1 MPLDQVD
8 VDKLEQQEAEMSFLE
23 HLEALRWHIVRSGLA
38 ILIIA
43 LIVFAAKDFVFG
55 TVVLGPTQQDFFT
68 FRVFCSLGEWIG
80 VGERFCIEMPEFRW
94 ITPLFGEQFVVHIR
108 VSIIIGFILSFP
120 YVFYEIWKFIKPGLY
135 EKEQNA
141 ARGTVFICSTLFGI
155 GVLFGY
161 FIISPFAVTFLL
173 GYELPGV
180 ESAPSL
186 GSYVSYLSLF
196 TLPAGMI
203 FELPVLVYFLA
214 KVGLVSSDMMAS
226 YRKHAVVVLL
236 FLSALITP
244 PDPITQL
251 LLGLPLYALYE
262 ISIIIAKRVERRQ
275 AAEEAKEVARLN

>member
-55 TVVLGPTQQDFFT
+55 TVVLGPTHQDFFT
-68 FRVFCSLGEWIG
+68 FRVFCNLGEWIG
-80 VGERFCIEMPEFRW
+80 VGDRFCMEMPKFRW
-94 ITPLFGEQFVVHIR
+94 ITPVFGEQFIVHIR

-135 EKEQNA
+135 EKEQKA
-141 ARGTVFICSTLFGI
+141 ARGTVFICSALFGI
-155 GVLFGY
+155 GILFGY

-173 GYELPGV
+173 SYELPGV

-186 GSYVSYLSLF
+186 SSYISYLSLF
-196 TLPAGMI
+196 TVPAGLI

-214 KVGLVSSDMMAS
+214 RVGLVSSEMMAS

-251 LLGLPLYALYE
+251 LLGLPLYGLYE
-262 ISIIIAKRVERRQ
+262 VSIIIAKRVERRQ
-275 AAEEAKEVARLN
+275 AAEEAKEMARLN

>member
-8 VDKLEQQEAEMSFLE
+8 VDKLEQQEAEMGFLE
-23 HLEALRWHIVRSGLA
+23 HLEALRWHVVRAGLA

-43 LIVFAAKDFVFG
+43 LIVFAAKDFVIG
-55 TVVLGPTQQDFFT
+55 TIVLGPTQQDFFT
-68 FRVFCSLGEWIG
+68 FRAFCSLGEMIG
-80 VGERFCIEMPEFRW
+80 LGDRFCMVMPEFRW
-94 ITPLFGEQFVVHIR
+94 ITPGFGEQFTVHIR
-108 VSIIIGFILSFP
+108 VSIILGFVLAFP

-135 EKEQNA
+135 EAEQKA
-141 ARGTVFICSTLFGI
+141 AQGTVFICSALFGI

-186 GSYVSYLSLF
+186 GSYVQYLSLF

-214 KVGLVSSDMMAS
+214 KVGLVTSEMMAS
-226 YRKHAVVVLL
+226 YRKHAVVLLL
-236 FLSALITP
+236 FLAALFTP

-251 LLGLPLYALYE
+251 LLGLPLYGLYE
-262 ISIIIAKRVERRQ
+262 ISIIIAKRVERRK
-275 AAEEAKEVARLN
+275 AAEEAKEMARLN

>member
-23 HLEALRWHIVRSGLA
+23 HLETLRWHIVRAGLA
-38 ILIIA
+38 ILIVA
-43 LIVFAAKDFVFG
+43 LGVFAAKNFVFG

-68 FRVFCSLGEWIG
+68 FNAFCNLGDWLG
-80 VGERFCIEMPEFRW
+80 LGDRFCIEMPDFRW
-94 ITPLFGEQFVVHIR
+94 VTPTFGEQFIVHIK

-135 EKEQNA
+135 EAEQKA
-141 ARGTVFICSTLFGI
+141 ARGVVFIISSLFGVGI
-155 GVLFGY
+155 LFGY
-161 FIISPFAVTFLL
+161 FVIAPFAVTFLL

-186 GSYVSYLSLF
+186 DSYISYLTLF
-196 TLPAGMI
+196 TLPAGLI

-214 KVGLVSSDMMAS
+214 RVGLVTSDMMAG

-236 FLSALITP
+236 FLAAMITP

-251 LLGLPLYALYE
+251 LLGLPLYGLYE
-262 ISIIIAKRVERRQ
+262 VSIIIAKRVERRQ
-275 AAEEAKEVARLN
+275 AAEEAKDLARLN

>member
-8 VDKLEQQEAEMSFLE
+8 VDKLEQQEAEMGFLE
-23 HLEALRWHIVRSGLA
+23 HLEALRWHIVRAGLA

-80 VGERFCIEMPEFRW
+80 VGSRFCIEMPEFRW

-108 VSIIIGFILSFP
+108 VSIILGFILSFP

-135 EKEQNA
+135 EKEQKA

-155 GVLFGY
+155 GILFGY

-203 FELPVLVYFLA
+203 FELPVLVFFLA
-214 KVGLVSSDMMAS
+214 KVGLVTSAMMAS

-251 LLGLPLYALYE
+251 LLGLPLYGLYE

-275 AAEEAKEVARLN
+275 AAEEANEMARLN

>member
-8 VDKLEQQEAEMSFLE
+8 VDKLEQQEAEMGFLE
-23 HLEALRWHIVRSGLA
+23 HLEALRWHIVRSGIA
-38 ILIIA
+38 ILVIA
-43 LIVFAAKDFVFG
+43 LAVFAAKDFIFG

-68 FRVFCSLGEWIG
+68 FRVFCNLGDW
-80 VGERFCIEMPEFRW
+80 VGLGDRFCIEMPEFRW

-108 VSIIIGFILSFP
+108 VSVIMGFILAFP

-135 EKEQNA
+135 EKEQKA
-141 ARGTVFICSTLFGI
+141 ARGTVFICSSLFLI

-186 GSYVSYLSLF
+186 GSYISYLSLF
-196 TLPAGMI
+196 TLPAGLI

-214 KVGLVSSDMMAS
+214 KVGLVTAEMMAS

-251 LLGLPLYALYE
+251 LLGLPLYGLYE
-262 ISIIIAKRVERRQ
+262 ISIVIAKRVERRQ
-275 AAEEAKEVARLN
+275 AAEEAKEMARLN

>member
-23 HLEALRWHIVRSGLA
+23 HLEALRWHVVRAGLA

-43 LIVFAAKDFVFG
+43 LAVFAAKDFVFG

-68 FRVFCSLGEWIG
+68 FRLFCGLGEWIG
-80 VGERFCIEMPEFRW
+80 VGDRFCIEMPDFRW
-94 ITPLFGEQFVVHIR
+94 ITPTFGEQFIVHIR

-135 EKEQNA
+135 EAEQKA

-155 GVLFGY
+155 GILFGY
-161 FIISPFAVTFLL
+161 FVISPFAVTFLL

-196 TLPAGMI
+196 TVPAGVI

-214 KVGLVSSDMMAS
+214 RIGLVTSDMMAS

-236 FLSALITP
+236 FLSAMITP

-251 LLGLPLYALYE
+251 LLGLPLYGLYE

-275 AAEEAKEVARLN
+275 AAAEAEELARLN